1 MGMMKTITVDF
12 GSTPID
18 TKSFTD
24 VDAGLAGLTFVEAW
38 FMRDS
43 TADNPVTFHE
53 MASGLI
59 RVACSITGTTL
70 TLVADVIAGRVTGQF
85 SLRYV
90 AN

>member
-24 VDAGLAGLTFVEAW
+24 VDAGLAGLTYVEAW
-38 FMRDS
+38 VMLDT
-43 TADNPVTFHE
+43 TAGNGVTFHE
-53 MASGLI
+53 MANSLMHF
-59 RVACSITGTTL
+59 VCSITGTTL
-70 TLVADVIAGRVTGQF
+70 TLISNVIAGRVTGTF
-85 SLRYV
+85 SVRYV